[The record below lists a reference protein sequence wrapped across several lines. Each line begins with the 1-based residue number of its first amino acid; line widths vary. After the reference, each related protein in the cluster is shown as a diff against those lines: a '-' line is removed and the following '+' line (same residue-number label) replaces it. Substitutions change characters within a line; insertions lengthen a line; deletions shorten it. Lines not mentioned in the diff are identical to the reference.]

1 MEIPTI
7 IEPNSTLMLTV
18 PEEMA
23 SSRLDAVLVQL
34 LPSYSR
40 SFFQNMIKE
49 GYVLLN
55 DKKIVK
61 PSWPTKPLD
70 NITINFP
77 PKRVVEVTAVTE
89 MVKSKNLDIE
99 VVYEHEHF
107 LVIYKPANIM
117 VHAPSER
124 SSAITLVDWLLVHY
138 PDISQVG
145 YSDRPGIVHRIDKD
159 TSGLLVVPRT
169 PYAHAA
175 FSRLFK
181 DHAIHKK
188 YLAVVEGN
196 PDQAGTIDIPIGRS
210 PQGNKMAAF
219 PEYKMSVNADNPIVA
234 KSLRCS
240 RRIRYAI
247 THYIVKEYFKQA
259 ALIEATIVTGRTHQ
273 IRVHCAAIGH
283 AIIGDP
289 VYGKKSK
296 FIKRQALHA
305 YNLSFNFNG
314 QAYNFCKD
322 VPQDFQDLL
331 RQLRKQDL
339 ISA

>member
-1 MEIPTI
+1 MEISTV
-7 IEPNSTLMLTV
+7 IEPNSTLTLTV
-18 PEEMA
+18 AEGMVPA
-23 SSRLDAVLVQL
+23 RLDAILVQL

-40 SFFQNMIKE
+40 SFFHNMIKE

-70 NITINFP
+70 NIKINFP
-77 PKRVVEVTAVTE
+77 PKRVVETTAVIE
-89 MVKSKNLDIE
+89 MIKSKNLDIE
-99 VVYEHEHF
+99 VIYEHEHF
-107 LVIYKPANIM
+107 LIVYKPANIM

-159 TSGLLVVPRT
+159 TSGLLVVPKT
-169 PYAHAA
+169 PYAHAI
-175 FSRLFK
+175 FSKLFK
-181 DHAIHKK
+181 DHAIHKR

-196 PDQAGTIDIPIGRS
+196 PDQDGTIDIPIGRS

-247 THYIVKEYFKQA
+247 THYHVKEYFAHA

-283 AIIGDP
+283 AIVGDP

-305 YNLSFNFNG
+305 YSLSFNFNG
-314 QAYNFCKD
+314 QAYSFCKD
-322 VPQDFQDLL
+322 APQDFQDLL
-331 RQLRKQDL
+331 MMCSKEK
-339 ISA
+339 